1 MKIQQRKI
9 RSSHNNSGFCYTG
22 LMTGATS
29 FYKHKE
35 GVVALHLPKY
45 GNFWNGEKEV
55 LADFIFNEVEY
66 RIGFDKIKN
75 KRSLGLRINNFVK
88 ECIRLSNVA

>member
-88 ECIRLSNVA
+88 ECIRLSNVS